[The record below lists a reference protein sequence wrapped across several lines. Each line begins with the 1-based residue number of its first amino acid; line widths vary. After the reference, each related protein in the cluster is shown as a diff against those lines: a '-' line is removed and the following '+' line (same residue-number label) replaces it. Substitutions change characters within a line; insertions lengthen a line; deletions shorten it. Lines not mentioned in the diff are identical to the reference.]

1 MLSKLEGFYILSSS
15 GEFLDTQRAKD
26 EEDEEAH
33 LHPSLI
39 TLGKDP
45 FKGI

>member
-1 MLSKLEGFYILSSS
+1 MLNGLEGFYILSSS
-15 GEFLDTQRAKD
+15 GDFLDTRRAKD
-26 EEDEEAH
+26 EEDEEGN
-33 LHPSLI
+33 LHPSVI